1 MQTEQKTLQA
11 SAAQATSKT
20 SPDVDVLSR
29 TGQVY
34 LDVTVQVG
42 TTLDVVVEEKDVT
55 SGKYFVLATFTQ
67 ATGVTQEAKD
77 VDRIDSGIIRARGTQ
92 VGGSFTYSVGFS
104 GKEGDQD

>member
-1 MQTEQKTLQA
+1 MQIEQKTLQA

-20 SPDVDVLSR
+20 SDDVPILSR
-29 TGQVY
+29 AGQVF

-42 TTLDVVVEEKDVT
+42 TTLDVVVEQKDVV

-67 ATGVTQEAKD
+67 ATGVTQESKD
-77 VDRIDSGIIRARGTQ
+77 VDRIDSGVLRARGTQ

-104 GKEGDQD
+104 GKEGVQD

>member
-1 MQTEQKTLQA
+1 MQTEQITLQA

-20 SPDVDVLSR
+20 SDDKNVLSR
-29 TGQVY
+29 NGKVF

-42 TTLDVVVEEKDVT
+42 STLDVVVEQKDVT

-67 ATGVTQEAKD
+67 ATGVTTEAKD
-77 VDRIDSGIIRARGTQ
+77 CDSIDSGIIRARGTQ